1 MYSRLSKILLWASVA
16 VLLPGETLATNGSLL
31 IGIGSKTR
39 SMGGAGVALPT
50 EAMSQ
55 FINPASSTELGI
67 QAQVGAML
75 FYPKRQG
82 CTNIVPECVK
92 SGSNLF
98 LLPFMGG
105 AYKFNRRISLGFVG
119 APVGGG
125 GTRYT
130 ENLYEAGA
138 GTLGADLKQMNMAFP
153 VAYRVNKNVSVGF
166 APVLGIQAFRAYGL
180 TTFQTPGVTVD
191 VENITNRGNDYS
203 YGAGVRFGVLTKFFN
218 DRLNFGASYASRV
231 YMTKFD
237 KYKGLFTEDGSFDMP
252 EQFTIGLA
260 VKPFKKMS
268 VAFDVTKVFFN
279 DIPALGNPVTNA
291 VGKADGT
298 PTTGRFGEEDGG
310 GFGWDN
316 QWIYKLGINY
326 DWSSKLSLRL
336 GANYGKAPV
345 PEDDNLMAAIL
356 APVTTE
362 WHATAGFTY
371 GLSASSEVSVSY
383 VHAFKNTLSNFDTG
397 QFNIAPG
404 GGAEVA
410 MVQNSI
416 DMSYSLRF

>member
-1 MYSRLSKILLWASVA
+1 MYSRLNKVLLWASIA
-16 VLLPGETLATNGSLL
+16 VLIPGEALATNGSLL

-39 SMGGAGVALPT
+39 SMAGAGVAMPM

-55 FINPASSTELGI
+55 LINPASSTELGI
-67 QAQVGAML
+67 RAEAGAM
-75 FYPKRQG
+75 FFQPKRQG

-92 SGSNLF
+92 SGSNQF

-105 AYKFNRRISLGFVG
+105 AYKFNRRLSLGFVG
-119 APVGGG
+119 APVAGGS
-125 GTRYT
+125 TRYS
-130 ENLYEAGA
+130 ENLYESGA
-138 GTLGADLKQMNMAFP
+138 GTLGADLKQMIMAFP
-153 VAYRVNKNVSVGF
+153 IAYRMNKNLSVGV

-180 TTFQTPGVTVD
+180 TTFQTPGITID

-203 YGAGVRFGVLTKFFN
+203 YGAGVRFGVLSKFFN
-218 DRLNFGASYASRV
+218 GRLNFGASYASRV

-237 KYKGLFTEDGSFDMP
+237 KYRGLFTEKGSFDMP
-252 EQFTIGLA
+252 EQFTVGLA
-260 VKPFKKMS
+260 VKPLNDLTIM
-268 VAFDVTKVFFN
+268 FDVTKVYFN

-291 VGKADGT
+291 VGKSDGT

-310 GFGWDN
+310 GFGWQN

-336 GANYGKAPV
+336 GVNYGKAPV
-345 PEDDNLMAAIL
+345 PEDDNLMAGIL
-356 APVTTE
+356 APITTE
-362 WHATAGFTY
+362 WHAATGFTY
-371 GLSASSEVSVSY
+371 GLSAASEVSVSY
-383 VHAFKNTLSNFDTG
+383 VHAFKNTLSNFNTG

-404 GGAEVA
+404 GGAEIS

-416 DMSYSLRF
+416 DVSYALKF